1 MHSGSTVDRPEG
13 PSTGPMGL
21 DAVPAR
27 PTGRTVTSAG
37 VGSPD
42 YFSAMSPA
50 AGRRIGRG
58 LLFVLTAG
66 AVTAM
71 AGTGRVGAQDP
82 PAPVAAPIDAV
93 EVSDGSQSAD
103 SPPFLGRARIGCAY
117 QNCML
122 SSPRLPNPYH
132 PYQAVDF
139 NLAPGTPIRA
149 AGPGVV
155 AMVDEELP
163 GEGDPPGCTGGP
175 ATEAAYCGNPG
186 RFVAIDHPVGSAS
199 VYKHLSRSL
208 VVVGQR
214 VERGQIIGIVGST
227 QSPSLHLHYDEQPDL
242 TRFNTEDP
250 ASGYSRSPIGTMAY
264 WQEGPRMAPESWGDA
279 NWVIPRNTPVDVRG
293 WSTPPNNVATARG
306 LRSAITRL
314 NASQSEGPFIL
325 RLARDIDLTGAQL
338 EYTSDEMLIV
348 VGGGHR
354 LRSGVG
360 QRVLYASGPALIEL
374 TNVELQ
380 RRGRH
385 PWRGKTVFARG
396 AVVLNGYDGP
406 PPISRRYV
414 TRVPG
419 TETTR

>member
-1 MHSGSTVDRPEG
+1 MP
-13 PSTGPMGL
+13 
-21 DAVPAR
+21 
-27 PTGRTVTSAG
+27 
-37 VGSPD
+37 
-42 YFSAMSPA
+42 PA
-50 AGRRIGRG
+50 AGRRIGVG
-58 LLFVLTAG
+58 LLLVSAVV

-71 AGTGRVGAQDP
+71 SGTGRVAAQDP
-82 PAPVAAPIDAV
+82 PAPRVPRIDAV

-117 QNCML
+117 LNCTL
-122 SSPRLPNPYH
+122 SRPRLPNPYH

-163 GEGDPPGCTGGP
+163 GEGDPPGCTGDL
-175 ATEAAYCGNPG
+175 ATETAHCGNPG
-186 RFVAIDHPVGSAS
+186 RFVAIEHPVGSAS

-227 QSPSLHLHYDEQPDL
+227 QSPSIHLHYDEQPDL
-242 TRFNTEDP
+242 DRFNNEDP
-250 ASGYSRSPIGTMAY
+250 ANGYSRSPIGTMAY
-264 WQEGPRMAPESWGDA
+264 WQEGRRLAPESWGDA
-279 NWVIPRNTPVDVRG
+279 NWTVPRNTPVYVQG
-293 WSTPPNNVATARG
+293 WSTPPNVVTGARG
-306 LRSAITRL
+306 LRSVITRL
-314 NASQSEGPFIL
+314 NASLREGPFIL
-325 RLARDIDLTGAQL
+325 QLARDIDLTGAQL

-348 VGGGHR
+348 VGAGHR

-360 QRVLYASGPALIEL
+360 QRVLYSSGPALIEL
-374 TNVELQ
+374 TDVELQ

-396 AVVLNGYDGP
+396 PVVLDGYVGP
-406 PPISRRYV
+406 PPVSRRYV
-414 TRVPG
+414 TRVPV
-419 TETTR
+419 TDTTR